1 MISIVPKIVYE
12 NACAKIHLH
21 MYNSLTKYVFWNRDI
36 SIFVFGFVY
45 EKAEGKK
52 NMLYFSAT
60 IANWHQWNS
69 VIYRSFK
76 EKPKLTQ
83 QNPPQ
88 DLLLK
93 INEPK
98 KDLLPL
104 SWQTHNENEI

>member
-1 MISIVPKIVYE
+1 MYSEIGILQYLNSVSCTKKPKE
-12 NACAKIHLH
+12 
-21 MYNSLTKYVFWNRDI
+21 
-36 SIFVFGFVY
+36 
-45 EKAEGKK
+45 K

-60 IANWHQWNS
+60 IANWHQWSS

-76 EKPKLTQ
+76 EKPQLKE

-88 DLLLK
+88 DLFLK

-104 SWQTHNENEI
+104 SWQTHNENEM